1 MRTRILVAA
10 AVFPAAFT
18 GAAAWLAP
26 WSPAAIASAALA
38 VLGWA
43 GFAFLAAW
51 TRAPAT
57 RAQWSRRQAAE
68 LKELLD
74 AAPKRGKR

>member
-1 MRTRILVAA
+1 MRALILVTA

-18 GAAAWLAP
+18 GAAAWLTP
-26 WSPAAIASAALA
+26 WSPAALASAALA
-38 VLGWA
+38 LLGWA
-43 GFAFLAAW
+43 GFALLAAW

-68 LKELLD
+68 LKALLD
-74 AAPKRGKR
+74 APPKRGRR